1 MSDRAGAGC
10 AATWPTGSGRPH
22 DAPDN
27 ESRMARLATESQDDA
42 IPHSPTTAF
51 CRDGDTRACRSV
63 RRHDGHS
70 CHRVVMPPTPTRPVS
85 RPIRA
90 GTVTNPVHT
99 SPLAS
104 HRDPPAHRS
113 GPDRTGPDRTGPD
126 RTGRLMPD
134 RTIGSVNKRVTY
146 EQNSAGHRWAATR
159 STSPASSGRACVPP
173 ATFPA
178 ESGSPRADP
187 RRSPRP
193 GRPRGWS
200 RNPPGRADAPSIE
213 HTHENQHPVRSPTP
227 MP

>member
-1 MSDRAGAGC
+1 MRDALRPGQPAQAGHTTRQTMNRGWHVLRPKVKTMPYPTRRLRRFVEMGTPGPVGVSVGTTDTHVTGLSCHPHRHGRSAGRY
-10 AATWPTGSGRPH
+10 APGPLPTRY
-22 DAPDN
+22 
-27 ESRMARLATESQDDA
+27 
-42 IPHSPTTAF
+42 
-51 CRDGDTRACRSV
+51 TRARW
-63 RRHDGHS
+63 H
-70 CHRVVMPPTPTRPVS
+70 PTATHP
-85 RPIRA
+85 
-90 GTVTNPVHT
+90 HT
-99 SPLAS
+99 GPD
-104 HRDPPAHRS
+104 RT